1 MSIIDKNLE
10 NAEKMED
17 LVGQLTKETKS
28 FEQRRQKL
36 MHSVKTLN
44 TVIDKQIRHTKNFI
58 KKLED
63 L

>member
-10 NAEKMED
+10 NAEKMEN
-17 LVGQLTKETKS
+17 LAGQLTKETKS
-28 FEQRRQKL
+28 FEQRRQEL